1 MMLNEIKEQ
10 IKLLAE
16 KYQSIDEN
24 DLDAFDDADLIELRA
39 EKMII
44 NYCEQQNY
52 LINGFPTEK
61 KEIEDELEE
70 DYFCRERY
78 QLYLDKLL
86 VEKEDVAE
94 LIWCYTSSFWPDSF
108 ESKEYYIQCIK
119 EQLES
124 KSFYDVDLD

>member
-1 MMLNEIKEQ
+1 MTLNEIKEN

-16 KYQSIDEN
+16 KHQSIDEN

-44 NYCEQQNY
+44 NYCEQQKY
-52 LINGFPTEK
+52 LVNGFPTEK

-78 QLYLDKLL
+78 QLYLDMLL

-94 LIWCYTSSFWPDSF
+94 LMWCFTSNFWPDSF

-124 KSFYDVDLD
+124 GVFYDVDLD

>member
-1 MMLNEIKEQ
+1 MTLNEIKEN

-16 KYQSIDEN
+16 KHQSIDEN
-24 DLDAFDDADLIELRA
+24 DLDAFDDADLIELRT

-44 NYCEQQNY
+44 NYCEQQKY
-52 LINGFPTEK
+52 LVNGFPTEK

-78 QLYLDKLL
+78 HLYLDMLM

-94 LIWCYTSSFWPDSF
+94 LM
-108 ESKEYYIQCIK
+108 
-119 EQLES
+119 
-124 KSFYDVDLD
+124 